1 MAETI
6 ELEVVT
12 PERELVKEQVT
23 EAQIPAKAGYIGVL
37 PGHAPLLSLLGS
49 GVLSYTTE
57 SGSHKS
63 MAIHRGF
70 VEVQPDHIRVLA
82 DLAEFAEEIDLE
94 KARTAAK
101 AAADRLTINDPAA
114 ATDPAVALAESEL
127 AAARVAAAEQK
138 DSNK

>member
-12 PERELVKEQVT
+12 PERQLVKEAVT
-23 EAQIPAKAGYIGVL
+23 EAQIPAMAGYIGVL
-37 PGHAPLLSLLGS
+37 PGHAPMLSLLGS
-49 GVLSYTTE
+49 GVLSYVPQ
-57 SGSHKS
+57 SGARRA

-70 VEVQPDHIRVLA
+70 VEVLPDHIRVLA

-101 AAADRLTINDPAA
+101 EADRRLLINDQAA
-114 ATDPAVALAESEL
+114 ATDPGVALEESEL
-127 AAARVAAAEQK
+127 ERARVAAAEQK
-138 DSNK
+138 